1 MKLVLKRKIKT
12 SKTTIGELYLDG
24 NFVCYTLE
32 DIDRNLT
39 ATMSDTEIKSVKVYG
54 RTAIPRGTYT
64 LKAQISPSNKK
75 RYFYFQNVKGYA
87 GVRIEWG
94 NYANDTKGCI
104 LVGNDYQTDSISG
117 SVAAYNTLIAQLNK
131 SKTAITIT
139 IQDDDTTNSS
149 QIIAYLIAGVI
160 FLGVFGFMYK
170 KQIKAFLAKHNFIN
184 NHEKKDQGL
193 PQVQG
198 SD

>member
-75 RYFYFQNVKGYA
+75 RYFYLQNVKGYA

-139 IQDDDTTNSS
+139 IQDDDNTNGS
-149 QIIAYLIAGVI
+149 QIVTYLIAGIVC
-160 FLGVFGFMYK
+160 LGILVFMYK
-170 KQIKAFLAKHNFIN
+170 KQITTFLEQHNFIKKN
-184 NHEKKDQGL
+184 EKKDEGL